1 MQIRSGNIPTRYL
14 YVCLFRTFS
23 LQMNYTVYGRAYPR
37 NHVANDALSQSDR
50 TGEIAKLQEEMTFC
64 SQYRPN
70 SKNNII
76 STTFAQK

>member
-1 MQIRSGNIPTRYL
+1 MFHI
-14 YVCLFRTFS
+14 FS

-37 NHVANDALSQSDR
+37 NPVINEKLSQSDR